1 MIHNFKN
8 QSICLSHTKAL
19 HYSQKFDLTC
29 LSETNFQQ
37 VFQIDTQKE
46 TVFHKTSFNFNTNK
60 KFDIFENEYVI
71 LFTIE
76 KIAFF
81 KTRSYNDILSIID
94 LNKNKLL
101 ISSIYTEEL
110 PNLEDVHNKY
120 FHNQLYTCFRS
131 G

>member
-1 MIHNFKN
+1 MRYLLFFLILLFSFSAN
-8 QSICLSHTKAL
+8 
-19 HYSQKFDLTC
+19 SQKFDLTC

-46 TVFHKTSFNFNTNK
+46 TVLHKTSFNFDTNE

-81 KTRSYNDILSIID
+81 KTRSYNTVLSVID

-101 ISSIYTEEL
+101 ISSIHSEEL
-110 PNLEDVHNKY
+110 PNHEEVFNKY
-120 FHNQLYTCFRS
+120 FQNQLYTCFRS

>member
-1 MIHNFKN
+1 MRYLLFFLILLFSFSTN
-8 QSICLSHTKAL
+8 
-19 HYSQKFDLTC
+19 SQKFDLTC

-46 TVFHKTSFNFNTNK
+46 TVLHKTSFNFKANE
-60 KFDIFENEYVI
+60 KFDIFEYQIVI

-81 KTRSYNDILSIID
+81 KTRSYNDVLSIID

-101 ISSIYTEEL
+101 ISAIYTEEL
-110 PNLEDVHNKY
+110 PNHEEVYNKY